1 FIHQKHLTNLFDEV
15 IIIHMAA
22 TGNTVG
28 YLLLTFEQGE
38 AAAGMALAVLTVALT
53 FIGLIAANHL
63 QSATKP
69 VRQPN

>member
-1 FIHQKHLTNLFDEV
+1 
-15 IIIHMAA
+15 
-22 TGNTVG
+22 
-28 YLLLTFEQGE
+28 FEQGE